1 MMTHNQ
7 HSILFLATEYESGM
21 RPYACTIIHNMWN
34 ERSHA
39 IVVIKDEKYK
49 QDFADLD
56 PERVHFIHYPT
67 CKLGKLVFR
76 FFPNKLIKSIFRL
89 LKEFNIELV
98 YSLTGELVLNT
109 SIKKIQKHIPVLY
122 TVHDAIP
129 HETKLP
135 FLSLIKERLIVTWPQ
150 QALLKKTPIKITNSK
165 AQLRFIEQN
174 FSDSIVHYAPFPSLV
189 NTDIANGDAQ
199 VPETKAIS
207 NYILFFGKIDIYKG
221 VDLIYKCYCTHP
233 ELQKMQL
240 VLAGAG
246 NYFFSTTSK
255 IKNIVIINRF
265 LDDKELADLFSKA
278 AVVVYPYISA
288 TQSGVISIASFFKK
302 PIVLSNID
310 YFKEVANGY
319 PGISFF
325 KNGNIDDMAKA
336 ICEAVSE
343 NVSSEQ
349 LYKDVYHPSEMTNK
363 LTDIIDK
370 IVGND
375 DAIK

>member
-1 MMTHNQ
+1 M
-7 HSILFLATEYESGM
+7 
-21 RPYACTIIHNMWN
+21 
-34 ERSHA
+34 
-39 IVVIKDEKYK
+39 
-49 QDFADLD
+49 
-56 PERVHFIHYPT
+56 
-67 CKLGKLVFR
+67 
-76 FFPNKLIKSIFRL
+76 
-89 LKEFNIELV
+89 
-98 YSLTGELVLNT
+98 
-109 SIKKIQKHIPVLY
+109 
-122 TVHDAIP
+122 
-129 HETKLP
+129 
-135 FLSLIKERLIVTWPQ
+135 
-150 QALLKKTPIKITNSK
+150 
-165 AQLRFIEQN
+165 
-174 FSDSIVHYAPFPSLV
+174 
-189 NTDIANGDAQ
+189 
-199 VPETKAIS
+199 
-207 NYILFFGKIDIYKG
+207 
-221 VDLIYKCYCTHP
+221 
-233 ELQKMQL
+233 
-240 VLAGAG
+240 
-246 NYFFSTTSK
+246 
-255 IKNIVIINRF
+255 IINRF

-363 LTDIIDK
+363 LTDIFDK

>member
-150 QALLKKTPIKITNSK
+150 QALLKKTPIKIT
-165 AQLRFIEQN
+165 
-174 FSDSIVHYAPFPSLV
+174 
-189 NTDIANGDAQ
+189 
-199 VPETKAIS
+199 
-207 NYILFFGKIDIYKG
+207 
-221 VDLIYKCYCTHP
+221 
-233 ELQKMQL
+233 
-240 VLAGAG
+240 
-246 NYFFSTTSK
+246 
-255 IKNIVIINRF
+255 
-265 LDDKELADLFSKA
+265 
-278 AVVVYPYISA
+278 
-288 TQSGVISIASFFKK
+288 
-302 PIVLSNID
+302 
-310 YFKEVANGY
+310 
-319 PGISFF
+319 
-325 KNGNIDDMAKA
+325 
-336 ICEAVSE
+336 
-343 NVSSEQ
+343 
-349 LYKDVYHPSEMTNK
+349 
-363 LTDIIDK
+363 
-370 IVGND
+370 
-375 DAIK
+375 